1 MQINPLVTKIWLVV
15 FLVSGMT
22 FQSNAQQLTAPASD
36 FSESTS
42 YPVTPNNDMIYYFC
56 TQQGQQIAELQAT
69 SAGSVVT
76 FNWTKYNSATGS
88 FDAYATESGSSSV
101 IQNLADGCYKVSFT
115 DGGNNYSYR
124 AWVFTSWLQVT
135 AAVTQST
142 CTSFGLE
149 STMTGSSFIY
159 YDITS
164 NQQVVLAANNTYTW
178 YEGDTHLATQPSITI
193 YDVPAQNIDYRVEVT
208 NRAGCTSTAT
218 VTYQSVVPQA
228 KFSWTTSQASDP
240 QYSGYQAPLE
250 VQFNNESV
258 NADNDKYEWFLFKD
272 ISVIREEAA
281 TATTAQPVD
290 SIMEVL
296 TDVNPVYTYENSGRY
311 MVKLVA
317 AKENPNFTC
326 RDTFYLSDYIVVD
339 TSLVVVPPVFTPNG
353 DGMNDVLKIKT
364 RSLESLD
371 FQILNRWGRTVH
383 HFKKSG
389 YIPEDSELAAWDGK
403 IGGKLA
409 SAGVY
414 FYVVE
419 AVGRDGVRRKRKGFI
434 HLLR

>member
-1 MQINPLVTKIWLVV
+1 
-15 FLVSGMT
+15 
-22 FQSNAQQLTAPASD
+22 
-36 FSESTS
+36 
-42 YPVTPNNDMIYYFC
+42 MIYYFC
-56 TQQGQQIAELQAT
+56 TQQGQQIAELQAA

-88 FDAYATESGSSSV
+88 FDAYATENGASSV
-101 IQNLADGCYKVSFT
+101 IQNLADGCYQVSFT
-115 DGGNNYSYR
+115 EGGNNYSFR
-124 AWVFTSWLQVT
+124 AWVFNSWLQVT
-135 AAVTQST
+135 AAVTAST
-142 CTSFGLE
+142 CTSFHLE
-149 STMTGSSFIY
+149 STVTGSTFIY

-164 NQQVVLAANNTYTW
+164 NQQLVLAPNDTYAW
-178 YEGDTHLATQPSITI
+178 YEGETRLATQASFTT
-193 YDVPAQNIDYRVEVT
+193 YDVPAQNTDYRVEVT
-208 NRAGCTSTAT
+208 NRARCAATST
-218 VTYQSVVPQA
+218 VTYQSVVPEA
-228 KFSWTTSQASDP
+228 KFSWTTSQKSDP
-240 QYSGYQAPLE
+240 QYSNPQAPLE
-250 VQFNNESV
+250 VQFNNESL
-258 NADNDKYEWFLFKD
+258 NADNDKFEWFLFRD
-272 ISVIREEAA
+272 ISAIREEAS
-281 TATTAQPVD
+281 TATEPVD

-296 TDVNPVYTYENSGRY
+296 TDMNPVYTYENSGRY

-339 TSLVVVPPVFTPNG
+339 TSLVMVPPVFTPNG

-403 IGGKLA
+403 IGGKPA

-414 FYVVE
+414 FYVVD
-419 AVGRDGVRRKRKGFI
+419 AVGRDGTRRKRKGFI

>member
-1 MQINPLVTKIWLVV
+1 
-15 FLVSGMT
+15 
-22 FQSNAQQLTAPASD
+22 
-36 FSESTS
+36 
-42 YPVTPNNDMIYYFC
+42 MIYYFC
-56 TQQGQQIAELQAT
+56 TQQGQQIAELQAV

-88 FDAYATESGSSSV
+88 FDAYATESGASSV
-101 IQNLADGCYKVSFT
+101 IQNLADGCYQVSFT
-115 DGGNNYSYR
+115 EGGNNYSFR
-124 AWVFTSWLQVT
+124 AWVFNSWLQVT
-135 AAVTQST
+135 AAVTAST
-142 CTSFGLE
+142 CTSFHLE
-149 STMTGSSFIY
+149 STVTGSTFIY

-164 NQQVVLAANNTYTW
+164 NQQLVLAPNDTYAW
-178 YEGDTHLATQPSITI
+178 YEGETRLATQASFTT
-193 YDVPAQNIDYRVEVT
+193 YDVPAQNTDYRVEVR
-208 NRAGCTSTAT
+208 NRAGCTASST
-218 VTYQSVVPQA
+218 VTYQSVVPEA
-228 KFSWTTSQASDP
+228 KFSWTTSQKGDP
-240 QYSGYQAPLE
+240 QYSNPQAPLE
-250 VQFNNESV
+250 VQFNNESL
-258 NADNDKYEWFLFKD
+258 NADNDKFEWFLFRD
-272 ISVIREEAA
+272 ISAIREEAS
-281 TATTAQPVD
+281 TATEPVD

-296 TDVNPVYTYENSGRY
+296 TDMNPVYTYENSGRY

-339 TSLVVVPPVFTPNG
+339 TSLVMVPPVFTPNG

-403 IGGKLA
+403 IGGKPA

-414 FYVVE
+414 FYVVD
-419 AVGRDGVRRKRKGFI
+419 AVGRDGTRRKRKGFI